1 MPLTDCP
8 RPLLTDM
15 NTMFAVLT
23 PRRGVAFPPAAL
35 PRLLAVL
42 ALLASLP
49 APALRAQAPTVTG
62 YNGTQT
68 FVTSPGKD
76 PDEPNACG
84 VVGGSSYWF
93 SYKPPTN
100 GCVSFNT
107 AGSSYDTVLAVY
119 VDDGRNLGYASLLP
133 VTCNDNISNTLQS
146 AVSFTGSPK
155 TNYYI
160 MLDGVG
166 GAVGTAVLNYKLNR
180 QPTIT
185 TIATQTITEDA
196 STALLSFT
204 IGDTE
209 YGATNLTLTGLSTN
223 QAWVPNNKIV
233 LGGSGASRTVKVSP
247 STNQWGTNFITLMV
261 QDPGGASNTMSFKLQ
276 VSSVNDKPITYPD
289 TVTRLPGKPITI
301 SRSFPP
307 RNDTDADGNTLTL
320 SAVAT
325 KSVGGVVITLTATN
339 FTYSPVSTY
348 NSSDSFTYTVS
359 DGKGAT
365 ATGTNFVTVSTNGV
379 TIVY

>member
-1 MPLTDCP
+1 
-8 RPLLTDM
+8 M
-15 NTMFAVLT
+15 NTMFAVLIR
-23 PRRGVAFPPAAL
+23 RRGLEFPPAGL

-42 ALLASLP
+42 SVIASLA
-49 APALRAQAPTVTG
+49 APALRAQSPTVTG

-68 FVTSPGKD
+68 FVTSVGKD

-100 GCVSFNT
+100 GCVTFNT

-133 VTCNDNISNTLQS
+133 VTCNDNISNTLRS

-185 TIATQTITEDA
+185 TIAAQTITEDA

-204 IGDTE
+204 VGDTE
-209 YGATNLTLTGLSTN
+209 YGATNLTVVGISTN
-223 QAWVPNNKIV
+223 QNWVPNSKIV
-233 LGGSGASRTVKVSP
+233 LAGTNASRTVKVTP
-247 STNQWGTNFITLMV
+247 GTNQWGTNFITLLV
-261 QDPGGASNTMSFKLQ
+261 RDPGGASNTMSFKLQ
-276 VSSVNDKPITYPD
+276 VSSVNDKPITFPD

-307 RNDTDADGNTLTL
+307 RNDTDADGDALTL

-348 NSSDSFTYTVS
+348 TNSDSFTYTIS

-365 ATGTNFVTVSTNGV
+365 ATGTNFVNVSTNGV

>member
-1 MPLTDCP
+1 
-8 RPLLTDM
+8 M
-15 NTMFAVLT
+15 NTVLAVSI
-23 PRRGVAFPPAAL
+23 PKRVVKSFPPAW
-35 PRLLAVL
+35 PWLLAVL
-42 ALLASLP
+42 PLLASLA
-49 APALRAQAPTVTG
+49 APALRAQSPTVTG

-68 FVTSPGKD
+68 FVTSVGKD

-100 GCVSFNT
+100 GCVTFNT

-185 TIATQTITEDA
+185 TIAAQTITEDA

-204 IGDTE
+204 VGDTE
-209 YGATNLTLTGLSTN
+209 YGATNLTVVGISTN
-223 QAWVPNNKIV
+223 QAWVPNSKIV
-233 LGGSGASRTVKVSP
+233 LSGTNSSRTVKVTP
-247 STNQWGTNFITLMV
+247 GTNQWGTNFITLLV
-261 QDPGGASNTMSFKLQ
+261 KDPGGASNMMSFKLQ
-276 VSSVNDKPITYPD
+276 VSSVNDLPKTYPD
-289 TVTRLPGKPITI
+289 TVTRLPGKAITI

-307 RNDTDADGNTLTL
+307 RNDTDADGDTLTV

-325 KSVGGVVITLTATN
+325 KSVGGVVITVTATN
-339 FTYSPVSTY
+339 FTYSPATTY
-348 NSSDSFTYTVS
+348 TNSDSFTYTVS
-359 DGKGAT
+359 DGKGLT
-365 ATGTNFVTVSTNGV
+365 ATGTNFVNVSTNGV

>member
-1 MPLTDCP
+1 MRCHAVTF
-8 RPLLTDM
+8 RSAIWARLLT
-15 NTMFAVLT
+15 
-23 PRRGVAFPPAAL
+23 AL
-35 PRLLAVL
+35 SLG
-42 ALLASLP
+42 ASLTLP
-49 APALRAQAPTVTG
+49 VVNAQTPTVTG

-93 SYKPPTN
+93 TYKPPTN

-107 AGSSYDTVLAVY
+107 TGSTYDTVLGVY
-119 VDDGRNLGYASLLP
+119 VDDGRNLGYASLVP
-133 VTCNDNISNTLQS
+133 VTCNNNGSNTLTS

-160 MLDGVG
+160 MLDGVN
-166 GAVGTAVLNYKLNR
+166 GACGTAYLNYSLNQR
-180 QPTIT
+180 PTIS
-185 TIATQTITEDA
+185 TIAVQSIAEDV

-204 IGDTE
+204 ISDKETA
-209 YGATNLTLTGLSTN
+209 ATNLTLVGISTN
-223 QAWVPNNKIV
+223 QTLVSNSKIV
-233 LGGSGASRTVKVSP
+233 FGGSGSSRTVKITP
-247 STNQWGTNFITLMV
+247 STNQWGTNCITLLV
-261 QDPGGASNTMSFKLQ
+261 RDPGGASNTMSFMLN

-289 TVTRLPGKPITI
+289 TVTRLTGKPITI

-320 SAVAT
+320 TAVAT
-325 KSVGGVVITLTATN
+325 TSVGGVTISLTATN
-339 FTYSPVSTY
+339 LTYSPASTY
-348 NSSDSFTYTVS
+348 NSSDRFTYTIS

-365 ATGTNFVTVSTNGV
+365 ATGTNFVNVSTNGV